1 MLFSVAACGGAPRP
15 TTQTAVAPVL
25 PPAPSADPTAPG
37 AAYLASVEQRLAP
50 AWQQFL
56 TDCRNKLPA
65 DHPLNAM
72 RLQVQIALT
81 IDANGKVLRR
91 DTLSSG
97 VPNFDSVAEAIVDE
111 NLQLP
116 PPPAEQRSDDG
127 TVRVEWLFARD
138 RRRATAATARVV
150 IMEAPARV
158 ALAGMIARGQF
169 ARAAG
174 RMASASDAD
183 SVAAT
188 EPLVTAIVHRAISST
203 DTETVRTAV
212 AAMLDRN
219 ASNAPDV
226 QKLASA
232 NREELWPLLYRFK
245 AASFVPVVQ
254 QRLVAH
260 PEELALALPHVTA
273 GSTAV
278 WASTVKQLQQ
288 RKLWGHAFAIEAASD
303 ATRVVLPDDKVVLRS
318 LPATRGMAC
327 WGYIAVAPTRRAAWQ
342 RVYEALQD
350 GSATV
355 RRDCARALNSA
366 APLGA
371 PASVTKTL
379 RTMLDDG
386 DDQVAAAAVDAAA
399 AQGVAVSSKVVTGLA
414 QHRSVAVRSAVAH
427 QRGWLQAGSNAAAL
441 TALRN
446 DREPAVRAQLAS
458 TSAAGQAL
466 LADPDANV
474 RAAAARAV
482 VDPTQLT
489 PLLTDSQA
497 NVRYEAQRTQALKLG
512 AGVRPQVLR
521 NIAAASDGSLA
532 QVQAAA
538 VYFAVLP
545 SK

>member
-1 MLFSVAACGGAPRP
+1 MLFSVAACGAAPRP
-15 TTQTAVAPVL
+15 ATQTVVAPVL

-37 AAYLASVEQRLAP
+37 AAYLAALEQRLAP

-150 IMEAPARV
+150 IMEAPVRV
-158 ALAGMIARGQF
+158 AVSGMIARGQF

-174 RMASASDAD
+174 RMASGSDAD

-188 EPLVTAIVHRAISST
+188 EPLVRAILHRAVTSS

-212 AAMLDRN
+212 AAMLDRD
-219 ASNAPDV
+219 ATNAPDV
-226 QKLASA
+226 QKIATA
-232 NREELWPLLYRFK
+232 NREELWPLLYRF
-245 AASFVPVVQ
+245 AAPSFAPVVQ
-254 QRLVAH
+254 QRLLAH
-260 PEELALALPHVTA
+260 PDELALALPHVA
-273 GSTAV
+273 PGSTAA
-278 WASTVKQLQQ
+278 WAGTVKQLQQ
-288 RKLWGHAFAIEAASD
+288 RKLWGHAFALEAASD
-303 ATRVVLPDDKVVLRS
+303 AAHAVLPDDKVVLRS

-327 WGYIAVAPTRRAAWQ
+327 LGYVAVAPTRRAAWQ

-355 RRDCARALNSA
+355 RRDCARALHTA

-379 RTMLDDG
+379 RTMLDDA

-399 AQGVAVSSKVVTGLA
+399 AQGVAVTSKVVTGLA
-414 QHRSVAVRSAVAH
+414 QHRSVAVRAAVAH
-427 QRGWLQAGSNAAAL
+427 QRTWLQAGSNAAAL

-446 DREPAVRAQLAS
+446 DREPAVRVQLAVN
-458 TSAAGQAL
+458 SAAMQAL
-466 LADPDANV
+466 LTDPDANV
-474 RAAAARAV
+474 RAAAARAAT
-482 VDPTQLT
+482 DPLQVA

-512 AGVRPQVLR
+512 AAVRGHVLS
-521 NIAAASDGSLA
+521 NIAAVADGSLA

-538 VYFAVLP
+538 AYLAVLP
-545 SK
+545 GK